1 MKKFLFSF
9 LLVILFYNS
18 LGIMYTPKTFA
29 ALPPGSHT
37 IKDILAHDSNIHPTT
52 IAEILTYINSNGNM
66 PGRTGWSAYELICD
80 DKGVWN
86 KGRVTV
92 TSDSGRDKHYSV
104 SEYRSE
110 IVSAYGQD
118 MYDAALASGKKLQY
132 QAGSKSE
139 DPTGVERKWY
149 PCNNLEKGGYYNNLD
164 FNLTLTFTIGEVKPD
179 CDPDKEVCPDPD
191 DKCDPATEE
200 CNETIDDGPPPIPPP
215 DLFCSIDTQVSETN
229 GKSSTGAN
237 MTADPNGKITES
249 HESSQFNVLQYGIP
263 SSEYLKVNGQS
274 EKYLADY
281 RYAGMTGTVT
291 YNFKVTKDYIYRW
304 EDVSEEDEDGKTTTT
319 VNYEH
324 VRKEVPIQ
332 DPYNIS
338 YWLVGHLNVYGFI
351 EAVFKNYALPNGQV
365 TVQNPQRP
373 TASGT
378 HDPSTDA
385 HVFPQMCEGVYLGEE
400 TIDSEPAGEPSEDI
414 SGEANMGSRPPDVKN
429 DFVIVDGNVSMRDDL
444 VSLDAPTPTDVP
456 LAPQVPVA
464 QTSLLIDPLKVNRWQ
479 TRSSIT
485 ANYRSI
491 FTINSSSSSLSVT
504 GNSPAKINPVTVH
517 TPVVMYARASDDKEH
532 DQRTDPPK
540 RSTPAVSDTDRHAF
554 ILDRPFTVSL
564 PTNGQHLQV
573 SMAPGYGN
581 RDFAK
586 YVREKQVKF
595 PFDVYTE
602 TKQGFYPKN
611 TWITVPTHIETP
623 GFFLPVW
630 VPEGQ
635 YTVDYRTV
643 AINAPALLPQEH
655 HANLNLTYRTPDGIM
670 ENHVANDTVEVDVVG
685 RLYDFRVTD
694 ILDFQWGPVFRTTE
708 GLIEHTGNYYWV
720 GDKMIDGDI
729 RGNKAP
735 FTLPVRHGSHP
746 KGYPNEMKNVAVK
759 TGYQFKFDMKSK
771 GNMWNSN
778 DAVRIVP
785 SFYFV
790 KKNGTER
797 RPVDVYYH
805 SDSNYFV
812 KIGSDKDKEYREVTL
827 NEPLRNMEKKQLADT
842 ADFTYRHPDEYGYR
856 DIVDKTMKP
865 TFIRDFER
873 NYSKKKTT
881 SGTYSWQVL
890 NWNLRTLIGPDANLV
905 PTNSMVPPVDVKAR
919 EQQWYGEYSL
929 PADIYVVD
937 QGRDIAGYGVEHRLT
952 KKSPIFL
959 QDGYVIVN
967 FNIET
972 IDNGDTDKPRLQY
985 HKGPLANQWKMEGF
999 KYNFNDPYGNNF
1011 NLIDGDVL
1019 FYHGDNSS
1027 FSDFDSN
1034 VTH

>member
-1 MKKFLFSF
+1 M
-9 LLVILFYNS
+9 LVLLFYNS
-18 LGIMYTPKTFA
+18 IGIINTPVTYA
-29 ALPPGSHT
+29 ALAPGGT
-37 IKDILAHDSNIHPTT
+37 YVIKDILAHDPNEHPGPQTV
-52 IAEILTYINSNGNM
+52 AEILEYVDSAGDV
-66 PGRTGWSAYELICD
+66 PGRTGWSAYDLICD
-80 DKGVWN
+80 EKGVWN
-86 KGRVTV
+86 KDIVTV
-92 TSDSGRDKHYSV
+92 TSDSGRDKKYSV

-110 IVSAYGQD
+110 IVAQFGQD
-118 MYDAALASGKKLQY
+118 MYDAALASGKDLVY
-132 QAGSKSE
+132 QTGSKTES
-139 DPTGVERKWY
+139 PTGVERKWY
-149 PCNNLEKGGYYNNLD
+149 PCNEGERGGYYNNTD
-164 FNLTLTFTIGEVKPD
+164 FKLTLTFTLDEEKPV
-179 CDPDKEVCPDPD
+179 CDPDKEDCEEPG

-200 CNETIDDGPPPIPPP
+200 CNETNDPGPPPIPPP
-215 DLFCSIDTQVSETN
+215 DLFCSIDTQVSESN
-229 GKSSTGAN
+229 GMSSSGAN

-263 SSEYLKVNGQS
+263 SSEYLKVNGHS

-291 YNFKVTKDYIYRW
+291 YDFKVTKDYIYRW

-365 TVQNPQRP
+365 TVQNPQQP

-385 HVFPQMCEGVYLGEE
+385 HVFPQMCEGIYLGEE
-400 TIDSEPAGEPSEDI
+400 TIDGEPAGEPSEDI

-429 DFVIVDGNVSMRDDL
+429 DFVEVDGNISMRDDL
-444 VSLDAPTPTDVP
+444 ASLDAPRPTDVP
-456 LAPQVPVA
+456 LAPQVPVS
-464 QTSLLIDPLKVNRWQ
+464 QTSLLIDPLKVNKWQ
-479 TRSSIT
+479 TASSIT
-485 ANYRSI
+485 ANYRSV
-491 FTINSSSSSLSVT
+491 FTINVSSGSLSVT
-504 GNSPAKINPVTVH
+504 GHSPGKINTVTVH

-532 DQRTDPPK
+532 DQRTEPPK
-540 RSTPAVSDTDRHAF
+540 RATPPNPDADRHAF
-554 ILDRPFTVSL
+554 ILDRPFSVSL

-573 SMAPGYGN
+573 AMAPGYGN

-595 PFDVYTE
+595 PFDVYSE
-602 TKQGFYPKN
+602 TKLAFYPKD
-611 TWITVPTHIETP
+611 TWITVPIHIETVN
-623 GFFLPVW
+623 FFLPVW
-630 VPEGQ
+630 VPEAA

-655 HANLNLTYRTPDGIM
+655 HANLNLTYRTPDEIM
-670 ENHVANDTVEVDVVG
+670 ANHVAYDTIAVDVVG

-771 GNMWNSN
+771 GNLWNSN

-790 KKNGTER
+790 KKDGTDR

-805 SDSNYFV
+805 SDANYFV

-827 NEPLRNMEKKQLADT
+827 NEPLRNMDKKQLADT

-856 DIVDKTMKP
+856 TLVDKTTKP
-865 TFIRDFER
+865 TFIRNFER
-873 NYSKKKTT
+873 NYSKKKKTT
-881 SGTYSWQVL
+881 GTYSWQIL
-890 NWNLRTLIGPDANLV
+890 NWNLRTLIGPDATLV
-905 PTNSMVPPVDVKAR
+905 PSTSMVPPVDVKAR

-972 IDNGDTDKPRLQY
+972 IDNGDTENPRLQY

-1027 FSDFDSN
+1027 YSDFNSN